1 MPNLTKLR
9 NIAIICILAII
20 LFSLTGCS
28 NKNNEENIIEKVDQE
43 IGYLDGKIIE
53 ITNRLNNL
61 SFENYKVI
69 SEDIK
74 EEKSSSGG
82 NDSSSKNESKDSSN
96 SSSDGSETNGGDVS
110 NKQSSSGEGIS
121 SEVDSEKS
129 KIFKMSESLILKNN
143 INQNNDIE
151 WEEIQKDVQ
160 NIYTIW
166 PTISLDLAKVGIN
179 NNDMLRFNNILD
191 DIAIEAKN
199 NNKETC
205 LENLTNMY
213 ALISDF
219 KNYSSESEIN
229 KNVMNT
235 KSSILK
241 SYYFVNIDNWEE
253 ASKNLK
259 MASDIFTSVVTE
271 KDNYQN
277 KDLNINRAN
286 ILLQDLKNSINKNDK
301 QVFFVRYKNLLQE
314 LNDIIK

>member
-199 NNKETC
+199 NNKETS